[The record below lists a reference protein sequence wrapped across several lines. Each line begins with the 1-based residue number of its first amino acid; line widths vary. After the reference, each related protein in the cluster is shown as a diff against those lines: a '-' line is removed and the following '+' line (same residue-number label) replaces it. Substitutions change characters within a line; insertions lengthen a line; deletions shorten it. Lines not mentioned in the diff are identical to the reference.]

1 MCYLFWHNVT
11 VPLPWKMK
19 QKHIA
24 MKNTAFNL
32 DNLAA
37 LISSESSF
45 VQLQDMI
52 GDMGLEITDI
62 VRAA

>member
-1 MCYLFWHNVT
+1 
-11 VPLPWKMK
+11 
-19 QKHIA
+19 
-24 MKNTAFNL
+24 MKNTDYNL
-32 DNLAA
+32 ETLAA

-45 VQLQDMI
+45 DQLKDMI

>member
-1 MCYLFWHNVT
+1 
-11 VPLPWKMK
+11 MK

>member
-1 MCYLFWHNVT
+1 
-11 VPLPWKMK
+11 
-19 QKHIA
+19 

-52 GDMGLEITDI
+52 GDM
-62 VRAA
+62 